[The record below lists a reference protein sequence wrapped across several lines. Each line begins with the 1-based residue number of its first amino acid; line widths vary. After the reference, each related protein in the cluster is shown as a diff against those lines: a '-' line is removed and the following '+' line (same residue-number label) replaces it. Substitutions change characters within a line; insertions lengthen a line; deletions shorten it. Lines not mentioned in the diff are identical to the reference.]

1 MSCHDNQIKVKVDK
15 DCTNSQEQGY
25 TCFQDGNYH
34 TLHSSQSSLTT
45 KVIIHT
51 CCHDNQGQGEYMSWQ
66 TRPFSA
72 PVASGSKPASKTE
85 NITMNYLSSSEN
97 KLNFLTIHQPENVVC
112 SLFLQ
117 HIIKC
122 TAD

>member
-1 MSCHDNQIKVKVDK
+1 M
-15 DCTNSQEQGY
+15 
-25 TCFQDGNYH
+25 CFQDGNYQ
-34 TLHSSQSSLTT
+34 TTQSSQSSLPT

-51 CCHDNQGQGEYMSWQ
+51 RYHDSQGQGEYMSWQ

-97 KLNFLTIHQPENVVC
+97 KLNFLTIHQPKFYVLKMLFTLFFC
-112 SLFLQ
+112 SIYSSALQ
-117 HIIKC
+117 TRFYHGSKHEL
-122 TAD
+122 